1 MNKMCHLKGKT
12 EGFSLIELLIV
23 VFIMGL
29 LASIVVVGGLG
40 SERNSLVKADAQRLA
55 LALKLVR
62 RESLSNNE
70 TWGVL
75 ISESSYAFALYNDEL
90 MEWYEIE
97 SGEFGPNE
105 LKANAHLRVTLEDL
119 KHKNSDNSSAAE
131 EGRNV
136 SNTNAVQ
143 FNVPDIFIYASGEQ
157 TPFEIE
163 LIPNWDGKSWIV
175 RSDGIEDATA
185 RILDQSQSIL

>member
-1 MNKMCHLKGKT
+1 MCYSESKT
-12 EGFSLIELLIV
+12 KGFSLIELLIV

-62 RESLSNNE
+62 RESLANNE
-70 TWGVL
+70 TWGLFV
-75 ISESSYAFALYNDEL
+75 SESSYAFALYDDER
-90 MEWYEIE
+90 MAWYEIE
-97 SGEFGPNE
+97 SGEFGPIE
-105 LKANAHLRVTLEDL
+105 LKADVYLRVKLEGFETEY
-119 KHKNSDNSSAAE
+119 SDNASAAGQE
-131 EGRNV
+131 SNV
-136 SNTNAVQ
+136 SNTNATQV
-143 FNVPDIFIYASGEQ
+143 NVPDIFIYASGEQ

-175 RSDGIEDATA
+175 SSDGIGDARA
-185 RILDQSQSIL
+185 HLLDRSVPNL